1 MTSAR
6 YDRAVLKHDL
16 AALSDPAKDQ
26 YFLTNPAKLQV
37 ILDAADI
44 RETDRV
50 VEIGAGAGT
59 VARVLPRS
67 ASLTLI
73 ELDERLIP
81 TLRNNAPDHASVL
94 NADGLALLQQGQ
106 LHADVILGNLPNE
119 VAEDLTAL
127 LPRLDFRVA
136 VVAAGSVEPFEALS
150 EHLNYSLLADVWGD
164 DFTPSQPGLSHLISV
179 HHRQSSTK

>member
-1 MTSAR
+1 M
-6 YDRAVLKHDL
+6 LEHDL

-26 YFLTNPAKLQV
+26 YFLTNPAKLQF

-59 VARVLPRS
+59 VARVLPRC

-81 TLRNNAPDHASVL
+81 ALRSNAPGYAAIL
-94 NADGLALLQQGQ
+94 NTDGVALLRRDP
-106 LHADVILGNLPNE
+106 LKADVILGNLPSA
-119 VAEDLTAL
+119 VAADLAAL
-127 LPRLDFRVA
+127 LPKLDFRVA
-136 VVAAGSVEPFEALS
+136 VLATGSAEAFEALS
-150 EHLNYSLLADVWGD
+150 EQLECSVLTTIQGD
-164 DFTPSQPGLSHLISV
+164 DFTPSQPGTSYLVSACR
-179 HHRQSSTK
+179 RQASI